1 MPGRIEGR
9 IAFVTGASSGL
20 GRAIS
25 LKLASEGAK
34 ICCVDLFDSPRNRTN
49 AETGK
54 ADDFHNR
61 IEGESTAAEISRL
74 HGDGRATF
82 VKADV
87 TSASDVEAA
96 VAQCVDVFGR
106 LDILCA
112 NAGISVESSHVRP
125 HGIHELSERDW
136 DTTMAINAKGV
147 FLCCKHAIAQMLRQ
161 PGLPG
166 HRDRGWIVNTA
177 SVQGLVAYHHTPAY
191 TASKGA
197 VAQLTKQ
204 VALDYAPQRIHVNAV
219 CPGFLRTTMTQNLQN
234 DPVKQAEID
243 RAHPFGGMGTVEDV
257 AKAVLFL
264 ASDDVG
270 WVHGVNL
277 PVDGTHILLP
287 LSMHGV
293 RRARQQLTS
302 HRRIHGHVAGGRP
315 KASGQLQQPQ
325 GRRVQHYFVH
335 LHQSPSTTTIPLK
348 PSSSAGFGCEWT
360 LQNQPGLSLPKTL
373 PNARKTIR
381 LSNDCMMCSSS
392 SVPVP
397 ASACLAGYA
406 SPKLTNRKNAALTPG
421 MYGISLCFTHRTMS
435 L

>member
-1 MPGRIEGR
+1 MPGRVEGR

-61 IEGESTAAEISRL
+61 VAGESTAAEITKL

-87 TSASDVEAA
+87 TSAHDVEAA
-96 VAQCVDVFGR
+96 IATCVEVFGR
-106 LDILCA
+106 VDILCA
-112 NAGISVESSHVRP
+112 NAGISVESAHVNP
-125 HGIHELSERDW
+125 HGIHELSEGDW
-136 DTTMAINAKGV
+136 DKTMAINAKGV
-147 FLCCKHAIAQMLRQ
+147 FLCNKYAIIQMLKQ
-161 PGLPG
+161 SILPG
-166 HRDRGWIVNTA
+166 HQDRGWIVNTS
-177 SVQGLVAYHHTPAY
+177 SVQGLVAYHNTPAY

-204 VALDYAPQRIHVNAV
+204 VALDYAKDRIHVNAI

-243 RAHPFGGMGTVEDV
+243 NAHPFGGMGTVEDV

-277 PVDGTHILLP
+277 PVDGT
-287 LSMHGV
+287 
-293 RRARQQLTS
+293 
-302 HRRIHGHVAGGRP
+302 
-315 KASGQLQQPQ
+315 
-325 GRRVQHYFVH
+325 F
-335 LHQSPSTTTIPLK
+335 
-348 PSSSAGFGCEWT
+348 
-360 LQNQPGLSLPKTL
+360 TL
-373 PNARKTIR
+373 PIPFAI
-381 LSNDCMMCSSS
+381 LQ
-392 SVPVP
+392 
-397 ASACLAGYA
+397 L
-406 SPKLTNRKNAALTPG
+406 
-421 MYGISLCFTHRTMS
+421 ISTLIT
-435 L
+435 

>member
-1 MPGRIEGR
+1 MPGRIDGR

-20 GRAIS
+20 GRAIC

-54 ADDFHNR
+54 ADDYHHR
-61 IEGESTAAEISRL
+61 IQGESTTAEITRL
-74 HGDGRATF
+74 YGDGRAIF

-96 VAQCVDVFGR
+96 VAKCAAVFGR

-112 NAGISVESSHVRP
+112 NAGISVESAHVRP
-125 HGIHELSERDW
+125 HGIHELSESDW
-136 DTTMAINAKGV
+136 DATMAINAKGV
-147 FLCCKHAIAQMLRQ
+147 FLCNKYAIIQMLRQ
-161 PGLPG
+161 PLLPD
-166 HRDRGWIVNTA
+166 HKDRGWIVNTA
-177 SVQGLVAYHHTPAY
+177 SVQGLVAYHNTPAY

-204 VALDYAPQRIHVNAV
+204 VALDYAEHRIHVNAI

-243 RAHPFGGMGTVEDV
+243 KAHPFGGMGTVEDV

-277 PVDGTHILLP
+277 PVDG
-287 LSMHGV
+287 MYVGFHG
-293 RRARQQLTS
+293 RC
-302 HRRIHGHVAGGRP
+302 
-315 KASGQLQQPQ
+315 KE
-325 GRRVQHYFVH
+325 
-335 LHQSPSTTTIPLK
+335 
-348 PSSSAGFGCEWT
+348 C
-360 LQNQPGLSLPKTL
+360 
-373 PNARKTIR
+373 
-381 LSNDCMMCSSS
+381 
-392 SVPVP
+392 
-397 ASACLAGYA
+397 
-406 SPKLTNRKNAALTPG
+406 
-421 MYGISLCFTHRTMS
+421 
-435 L
+435 